1 MTTDNGN
8 VDCRPRDPIGP
19 GTPAW
24 EAGDDAREALIH
36 CFRQVAPHVGDRSLS
51 LELEHWAESI
61 KTDALE
67 SFKLRQ
73 DKILEPY

>member
-1 MTTDNGN
+1 MTETSENANFESG
-8 VDCRPRDPIGP
+8 DPIGP

-24 EAGDDAREALIH
+24 KASDDAREALIH
-36 CFRQVAPHVGDRSLS
+36 CFRQVAPHVGDKDLS

-61 KTDALE
+61 RTDALE

>member
-1 MTTDNGN
+1 MTTDNGTFEG
-8 VDCRPRDPIGP
+8 DPTGP

-24 EAGDDAREALIH
+24 EAGDNAREALIH
-36 CFRQVAPHVGDRSLS
+36 CFRQVAPHVSDESLS
-51 LELEHWAESI
+51 LELEHWVESI